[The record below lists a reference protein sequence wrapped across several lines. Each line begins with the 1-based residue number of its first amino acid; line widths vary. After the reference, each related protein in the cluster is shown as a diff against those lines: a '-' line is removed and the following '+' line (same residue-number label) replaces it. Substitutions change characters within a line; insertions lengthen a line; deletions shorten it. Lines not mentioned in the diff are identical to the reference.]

1 MRNRLFRECILV
13 LTVLLVGCGS
23 PEQDTEVSG
32 SQVPEAGASEAGAQE
47 QAKAPAEAELSEV
60 VVVVEQDVDPRLAAI
75 ADGSHRSEENRSRNQ
90 FRHPVETLTFF
101 GLRPDSQVVEIW
113 PSGGWYTE
121 VIAPYVNEQGKYY
134 AAHWDANSDIEFIQR
149 GVQAYQAKLAENPEL
164 YGNVEMTV
172 LMPPDHVEIAPPG
185 SVDLVVAFRNIHNW
199 MPRGSQEVILGAIY
213 SALKP
218 GGVLGIVE
226 HRGDPQVEQDPEAKT
241 GYVNQAYA
249 VELAQKAGFIFDN
262 SSEINANPADTKD
275 YEAGVWTLP
284 PTLKLKEQDQA
295 RYIEIGESDR
305 FTLRFIKPAATE

>member
-1 MRNRLFRECILV
+1 MRIRLFHECILI
-13 LTVLLVGCGS
+13 LAVLLAGCGS
-23 PEQDTEVSG
+23 PEQESEASG
-32 SQVPEAGASEAGAQE
+32 SKTPEAGAQE
-47 QAKAPAEAELSEV
+47 QAKAAAEAESSEV
-60 VVVVEQDVDPRLAAI
+60 IVVEQDVDPRLVAI

-90 FRHPVETLTFF
+90 FRHPVKTLTFF
-101 GLRPDSQVVEIW
+101 GLRPDSRVVEIW

-134 AAHWDANSDIEFIQR
+134 AAHWDPNSDIEFIQR

-199 MPRGSQEVILGAIY
+199 LPRGSQEIILGAVY

-226 HRGDPQVEQDPEAKT
+226 HRGDPQVEQDAEAKS

-249 VELAQKAGFIFDN
+249 IELAQKAGFIFDN

-305 FTLRFIKPAATE
+305 FTLRFIKPAASE